1 MTVETVCS
9 AVAVLCSV
17 VACVTDVR
25 EQRIPNALTF
35 SCAGLGLALH
45 SGLHGWHG
53 LATSLAGG
61 LVAGLLFAVLYA
73 LGGMGAGDVKLAA
86 ALGFLMGLPPVGL
99 FLAVTVVSG
108 GVFALAVAV
117 RSGRLRETFRNMA
130 AITAHHA
137 VDGVRPHAV
146 LSLANTATL
155 RIPYALPIA
164 AGCIAAACSTVRTHG
179 L

>member
-1 MTVETVCS
+1 MTVEPVSS
-9 AVAVLCSV
+9 ALAILCSV

-35 SCAGLGLALH
+35 SSAGLGLVLH
-45 SGLHGWHG
+45 AGLHGWQG

-61 LVAGLLFAVLYA
+61 LTAGILFAVLYA

-86 ALGFLMGLPPVGL
+86 AIGFLMGLPPMGL
-99 FLAVTVVSG
+99 FLIVTVLSG
-108 GVFALAVAV
+108 GLFALVVAI

-130 AITAHHA
+130 QLTAHHA
-137 VDGVRPHAV
+137 VEGVRPHDV

-164 AGCIAAACSTVRTHG
+164 AGCITAAVVTLRTHA